1 MSSSKP
7 YILFYSNKCKY
18 SAEVL
23 KKTTTNQS
31 ITSLF
36 LYVNIDNKG
45 YTIPTIVD
53 RVPLIYIKDTRELVI
68 DQNISLFINQLS
80 QQRQPTQQVVQQTE
94 HNLESLSDMAKGIS
108 SSFSFMNEHDDK
120 LTPMNYVY
128 LGKDSQP
135 TMDNVISSSEE
146 RGNKID
152 SSCFDAY
159 KNQRDLDDANFFPR
173 RSGI

>member
-23 KKTTTNQS
+23 KKTTTNPS

-36 LYVNIDNKG
+36 LYVNLDNKG
-45 YTIPTIVD
+45 YTIPTFVD

-68 DQNISLFINQLS
+68 DYNISLFINQLS
-80 QQRQPTQQVVQQTE
+80 QQRQSAPQQQSE
-94 HNLESLSDMAKGIS
+94 KHLESLSDMSKGIS
-108 SSFSFMNEHDDK
+108 SSFSFMNENEDK
-120 LTPMNYVY
+120 LTPMNYVF
-128 LGKDSQP
+128 LGKDTQP
-135 TMDNVISSSEE
+135 TMDVSSSSTEE